1 MRKLRHIMV
10 GALCAAGALLPV
22 QFLAATAAQA
32 TTFTGLTLINGW
44 TGAPFSTAAPSVTN
58 IGGIVHFRGAIATS
72 GTNPEPFVL
81 PASFRPAA
89 NVYVPVDMCN
99 ATNGRLDIAPSGVV
113 TVEQQN
119 GDPFAN
125 AQCFTSLDGATFAL
139 SATGFTA
146 LTLQNGWTNAPF
158 GTSSAAVR
166 NVSGIIRFKGAV
178 ASGTSAVLFTLPASF
193 RPATDV
199 YVPVDLC
206 NGTNG
211 RLHITPSGAVDVEPE
226 GGSLANAQ
234 CFTSLDG
241 ASFATSASGFR
252 NLTLQN
258 GWTGAPFSTSVPAAA
273 DISGVVQLKG
283 AIATSGTNPVAFTLP
298 DGLAPGS
305 DTYVKVDLCNA
316 TNGRL
321 FIHTDGTVTVQ
332 QKSGDPF
339 VNAQCFTSLDGVS
352 FVPGGAFG
360 KLALVNG
367 WTGAPFSTSAPAAS
381 VTGGI
386 VQLSGA
392 MATSGTNPVA
402 FTLPA
407 ADRPATSVYVPVDL
421 CNATNGRLLI
431 QPSGVVTVQQ
441 QDSGFG
447 NAQCFTSLEGASF
460 ATSAASFTAL
470 TLQNGWTNA
479 PFSTSSAAV
488 RLVGGIVRFKGAVAS
503 GTSAVLF
510 TLTAGFRPSTDVYVP
525 VDLCNAKNGRLHI
538 TPSGAV
544 DVQVPA
550 SESFADAQ
558 CFTSLDGASFA
569 RSASVFTA
577 LTPQNGWTN
586 APFSTSNAAAA
597 LVGGTVHLKGAVASG
612 TSGVLFTLPSA
623 FRPARA
629 AYAKVDLC
637 NATNGRLFI
646 QPSGVVTVQQ
656 QNGDPFSNAQCFTS
670 LDGATFA
677 P

>member
-1 MRKLRHIMV
+1 MRKLRHILA
-10 GALCAAGALLPV
+10 GALCVAGALLPV

-44 TGAPFSTAAPSVTN
+44 TGGPFGTAAPSVAN
-58 IGGIVHFRGAIATS
+58 IGGIVHFRGAIATP
-72 GTNPEPFVL
+72 GTNPAPFVL
-81 PASFRPAA
+81 PASFRPAT

-99 ATNGRLDIAPSGVV
+99 ATNGRLVIEPSGTV
-113 TVEQQN
+113 TVQQQN
-119 GDPFAN
+119 GDPFGN
-125 AQCFTSLDGATFAL
+125 AACFTSLDGVSFAL
-139 SATGFTA
+139 SAAGFTG

-158 GTSSAAVR
+158 GTSNAAVR

-178 ASGTSAVLFTLPASF
+178 ASGTSAALFTLPASF
-193 RPATDV
+193 RPATSV

-211 RLHITPSGAVDVEPE
+211 RLHVTPAGAVSVEPE
-226 GGSLANAQ
+226 GGLADAQ

-258 GWTGAPFSTSVPAAA
+258 GWTGAPFGTSVPAAA

-283 AIATSGTNPVAFTLP
+283 AIATSGTSPVPFTLP
-298 DGLAPGS
+298 EALAPAS

-321 FIHTDGTVTVQ
+321 FIRTSGVVTVQ
-332 QKSGDPF
+332 QKNGDPF
-339 VNAQCFTSLDGVS
+339 SNAQCFTSLDGVS

-360 KLALVNG
+360 KLTLVNG
-367 WTGAPFSTSAPAAS
+367 WTGAPFGTSAPAAS

-402 FTLPA
+402 FTLPVSE
-407 ADRPATSVYVPVDL
+407 RPATSVYVPVDL

-431 QPSGVVTVQQ
+431 QPSGAVSVQQ
-441 QDSGFG
+441 QDPGFG
-447 NAQCFTSLEGASF
+447 NAQCFTSLEGVSF
-460 ATSAASFTAL
+460 ARSAASFTSL
-470 TLQNGWTNA
+470 TLQNGWVNA
-479 PFSTSSAAV
+479 PFGTSGAAV
-488 RLVGGIVRFKGAVAS
+488 RLAGGIVRFKGAVAS
-503 GTSAVLF
+503 GTGAVLF
-510 TLTAGFRPSTDVYVP
+510 TLPAAFRPATDVYVP

-538 TPSGAV
+538 TPAGVA

-550 SESFADAQ
+550 SESFTDAQ

-569 RSASVFTA
+569 RSASSFTA
-577 LTPQNGWTN
+577 LILQNGWTS
-586 APFSTSNAAAA
+586 APFSTSGAAVAY
-597 LVGGTVHLKGAVASG
+597 VGGVVHFKGAVANG
-612 TSGVLFTLPSA
+612 TSGALFTLPSA

-629 AYAKVDLC
+629 VYTKVDLC

-646 QPSGVVTVQQ
+646 QPSGAVSVQQ
-656 QNGDPFSNAQCFTS
+656 QSGDPFSNAQCFTS
-670 LDGATFA
+670 LDGVTFV